1 MTYSGNR
8 KYFTYLALILSAI
21 SSILALIPFVY
32 IWLIIKEVLAVAPNF
47 SEATHI
53 IQNGWMAV
61 LFAILSMIIYFS
73 GLICSHISAFRV
85 ATKDRKSVV

>member
-1 MTYSGNR
+1 M
-8 KYFTYLALILSAI
+8 
-21 SSILALIPFVY
+21 
-32 IWLIIKEVLAVAPNF
+32 LAVAPNF

-85 ATKDRKSVV
+85 ATNIRIKAMKHITDLPFGIIDERGS